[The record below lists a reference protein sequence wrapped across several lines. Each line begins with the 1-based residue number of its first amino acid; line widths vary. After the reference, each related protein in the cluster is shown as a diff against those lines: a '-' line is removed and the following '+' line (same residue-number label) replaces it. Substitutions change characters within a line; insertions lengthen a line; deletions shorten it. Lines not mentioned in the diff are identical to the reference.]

1 MRIVGGKWRSRR
13 LTRPGEDTTRPMPDR
28 VRESI
33 FNSLGSRFDTP
44 GSLPPIRVLDLFAGS
59 GSMGLEALSRG
70 AAHCTFVERNRK
82 VASILRQ
89 NIDSLGAGDV
99 AEVLMADAWR
109 LAWDGPGGESPDIV
123 FLDPPYRDST
133 DDSTQ
138 GPVRRF
144 LGRGGDGQRLVLLH
158 HPVGTTFAPAE
169 GDGWLIESQRR
180 FGSNMI
186 TMILL

>member
-1 MRIVGGKWRSRR
+1 
-13 LTRPGEDTTRPMPDR
+13 MPDR

-89 NIDSLGAGDV
+89 NIESLGAGDF

-133 DDSTQ
+133 DDSAQ

-169 GDGWLIESQRR
+169 GDGWLIESERR